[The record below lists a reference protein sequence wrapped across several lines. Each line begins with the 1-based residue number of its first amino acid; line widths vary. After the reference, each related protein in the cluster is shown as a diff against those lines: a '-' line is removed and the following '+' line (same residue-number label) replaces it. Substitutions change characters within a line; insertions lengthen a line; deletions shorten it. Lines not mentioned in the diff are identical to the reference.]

1 MALTKVIG
9 AGIGTVTNQFA
20 DGNMAAGS
28 VIQVQNFMI
37 QNGVNSI
44 GAQSISS
51 TSLGATALLKT
62 ITPTATSSDIYIRF
76 DLHGIY
82 NNAVA
87 GNATKVAIY
96 RDIGG
101 AGYSALSP
109 LTNGTFADHV
119 GYENGEVANLENAS
133 FSVLD
138 SPNTTSEITYRVYIA
153 RLVSSGYGRYLANA
167 PDQAIIT
174 LMEIAG

>member
-1 MALTKVIG
+1 MALTKIIG
-9 AGIGTVTNQFA
+9 SGIGTVTNQLA
-20 DGNMAAGS
+20 RTNMPVGS
-28 VIQVQNFMI
+28 VIQVENFMI
-37 QNGVNSI
+37 SNGVDSI
-44 GAQSISS
+44 SNQSVSS
-51 TSLGATALLKT
+51 TSFGATALLKT

-96 RDIGG
+96 RDIGS
-101 AGYSALSP
+101 AGFAAVSP
-109 LTNGTFADHV
+109 LTGGAFAHHL
-119 GYENGEVANLENAS
+119 GYESGTQGNLEDAS

-138 SPNTTSEITYRVYIA
+138 SPNTTSVVTYKVYIA
-153 RLVSSGYGRYLANA
+153 RLAASGYGRYLANT

>member
-9 AGIGTVTNQFA
+9 SGIGTVTNQFA
-20 DGNMAAGS
+20 DANMSAGS

-44 GAQSISS
+44 GAQSVSS
-51 TSLGATALLKT
+51 TSFGATALLKT
-62 ITPTATSSDIYIRF
+62 ITPTATSSTIYIRF
-76 DLHGIY
+76 DIHGFY

-101 AGYSALSP
+101 AGYGALSP
-109 LTNGTFADHV
+109 LTNGTFANHV
-119 GYENGEVANLENAS
+119 GYEGDGTADLEDAT
-133 FSVLD
+133 FSILD

>member
-1 MALTKVIG
+1 MALTKVTG
-9 AGIGTVTNQFA
+9 SGIGTVTNQFA

-44 GAQSISS
+44 ESQSISS
-51 TSLGATALLKT
+51 TSFGATALLKT

-109 LTNGTFADHV
+109 LTNGAFANHV
-119 GYENGEVANLENAS
+119 GYENGVVANLEDAS

-153 RLVSSGYGRYLANA
+153 RLAGSGYGRYLANA